1 MRRSGRL
8 LVAMLGLAPG
18 ACSFSAS
25 VGGLGPDEMIVTIVA
40 DTAEELGTGKVTD
53 GVIAATGR
61 IEPDAFVLG
70 GLHARAFTG
79 DLVAD
84 NDSYETAVAKTATL
98 TSLGAGYRQ
107 VPTDWAAERPRG
119 LGLTSGANFTLLYG
133 GEILLPM
140 GTIRLEIDASERAIV
155 QVALDRANPAAFSDK
170 LFARNE
176 VASIELVVPEPGWY
190 PIRTAYSEGG
200 GDANLVM
207 TIVEGPARTTVGADR
222 LRARVTAAPGLV
234 VFAFGGPGFIGE
246 LGETAR
252 PTVDDAFGAGAPPFD
267 LGQPIDRFSLRYAG
281 QLRIDTAGAY
291 TFTGNVG
298 IDTNDGFRLWIDRE
312 PRAYRWTSMPLTPSV
327 TVDLEPGWHDFLLD
341 HADEIGNAQIAITMM
356 GPDAPAGG
364 PIDPAR
370 LRPAVRFGNTF
381 TYFETVAK
389 ALPDLA
395 QTLVPLPLPGDT
407 RTVID
412 ALDYGLRIENQ
423 QMSSLVAELVDCNGT
438 KPLTLATTPGY
449 FYFPADLACRGK
461 PTKPA
466 FPYQFRLTDTIAG
479 NTGFAGNG
487 QTRDYGISAL
497 YHGGDRFP
505 FATVVR
511 YESAVL
517 PTPGA
522 LRIEA
527 LRAIGALDGA
537 VLELA
542 VRTGADAASV
552 AAAPWTVIAPER
564 TDEIAASE
572 FAQYRVVMITDGWQ
586 YPTLDK
592 LEIDYV
598 VPQ

>member
-8 LVAMLGLAPG
+8 FVAMLGLVPG
-18 ACSFSAS
+18 ACGFSAS
-25 VGGLGPDEMIVTIVA
+25 VGGLRPDEMIVTIVA
-40 DTAEELGTGKVTD
+40 DTAEELGTGTVSD

-70 GLHARAFTG
+70 GLHARAFPG
-79 DLVAD
+79 DLVTD
-84 NDSYETAVAKTATL
+84 NDTYDSAVAKTVAL
-98 TSLGAGYRQ
+98 TAAGAGYRQ
-107 VPTDWAAERPRG
+107 VPTDWAADRPRG
-119 LGLTSGANFTLLYG
+119 LGLVSSANFTILYG
-133 GEILLPM
+133 GEILLPL
-140 GTIRLEIDASERAIV
+140 GTIQLEIDASERAIV
-155 QVALDRANPAAFSDK
+155 QVALDRANPAAFGEK
-170 LFARNE
+170 LFAHNE
-176 VASIELVVPEPGWY
+176 VASIELVVTEPGWY
-190 PIRTAYSEGG
+190 PIRAAYSEGG
-200 GDANLVM
+200 SDANLVM
-207 TIVEGPARTTVGADR
+207 TIIEGPARTTVGADR

-234 VFAFGGPGFIGE
+234 VFGFDGQGFITDR
-246 LGETAR
+246 GETAR
-252 PTVDDAFGAGAPPFD
+252 PTVNDAFGVGAPPFD
-267 LGQPIDRFSLRYAG
+267 LGQQIDRFSLRYAG

-312 PRAYRWTSMPLTPSV
+312 PRAYRWMSMPLTPSV
-327 TVDLEPGWHDFLLD
+327 TLDLEPGWHDFLVD

-381 TYFETVAK
+381 TYFETLAK
-389 ALPDLA
+389 PLPDLM

-449 FYFPADLACRGK
+449 FYFSANLTCRGK
-461 PTKPA
+461 PTKPV

-479 NTGFAGNG
+479 NTGFVGNG

-497 YHGGDRFP
+497 YHGGDRLP

-511 YESAVL
+511 YESAIVA
-517 PTPGA
+517 TPGG
-522 LRIEA
+522 LRIAA

-537 VLELA
+537 VVEVA
-542 VRTGADAASV
+542 VRTGLDAASV
-552 AAAPWTVIAPER
+552 AAAPWTVIAPEL

-572 FAQYRVVMITDGWQ
+572 YAQYRVVMITDGWR
-586 YPTLDK
+586 YPAVDK
-592 LEIDYV
+592 LELDYV
-598 VPQ
+598 VPK